1 MQLLYDLN
9 ILKMKLIE
17 DLTRVNIR
25 NLKAYSSARDEY
37 QGNEGIF
44 LDANE
49 NPYGE
54 LNRYPDP
61 YQKELKLALAEI
73 KNISAENIFIG
84 NGSDEIID
92 LAFRI
97 FCTPGRDK
105 AVTISPSYGMYDV
118 VAGLNNISLEKLELE
133 KDFSIDIKKLREA
146 LSGTEVKLFILCS
159 PNNPT
164 ANAFPK
170 KELLEVLKDF
180 KGIVLIDEAY
190 IDFSKKESWVN
201 ELTSMPNLLVSQ
213 TFSKSM
219 GLAAARVGVAYSDIE
234 VIKIFNRVKPPYNVS
249 TLNQQAAIDALKNL
263 PEKMNQVAQILL
275 SREHLI
281 TGLSQLPVV
290 RKIYPSD
297 ANFLLVEFEN
307 GPEVFKTLKS
317 KRIITRNRN
326 SMLKNCIRISVG
338 TENENDVLI
347 RELKNISK

>member
-1 MQLLYDLN
+1 
-9 ILKMKLIE
+9 MKFEYLVR
-17 DLTRVNIR
+17 DNIR
-25 NLKAYSSARDEY
+25 NLKPYSSARDEY

-61 YQKELKLALAEI
+61 YQKKLKMALSDI
-73 KNISAENIFIG
+73 KSISPENIFIG

-118 VAGLNNISLEKLELE
+118 VAGLNDICLEKIELK
-133 KDFSIDIKKLREA
+133 KDFGIDIKNLREA
-146 LSGTEVKLFILCS
+146 LSGPAVKLFILCS

-170 KELLEVLKDF
+170 QELIEVLKDF
-180 KGIVLIDEAY
+180 KGIVLVDEAY
-190 IDFSKKESWVN
+190 IDFSQKESWVN
-201 ELTSMPNLLVSQ
+201 ELSAMPNLIVTQ

-219 GLAAARVGVAYSDIE
+219 GLAAARVGVAYSSID
-234 VIKIFNRVKPPYNVS
+234 VISIFNRVKPPYNVS
-249 TLNQQAAIDALKNL
+249 TLNQQAAMDALKNM

-275 SREHLI
+275 SRERLI
-281 TGLSQLPVV
+281 TDLSQLPSVQ
-290 RKIYPSD
+290 KIYPSD

-307 GPEVFKTLKS
+307 GPEVFNRLKS
-317 KRIITRNRN
+317 KKIITRSRN

-338 TENENDVLI
+338 TENENNVLI
-347 RELKNISK
+347 RELKKISK

>member
-1 MQLLYDLN
+1 
-9 ILKMKLIE
+9 MKLIE
-17 DLTRVNIR
+17 NLTRDNVR

-61 YQKELKLALAEI
+61 YQKDLKLALSDL
-73 KNISAENIFIG
+73 KRISPENIFIG

-92 LAFRI
+92 LTFRI
-97 FCTPGRDK
+97 FCTPGKDK

-118 VAGLNNISLEKLELE
+118 VARLNNICLEKLELE
-133 KDFSIDIKKLREA
+133 KDFSIDIKKLRKA
-146 LSGTEVKLFILCS
+146 LSLPGVKLFILCS

-164 ANAFPK
+164 ANAFSK
-170 KELLEVLKDF
+170 QELLKVLKDF
-180 KGIVLIDEAY
+180 KGIVLVDEAY
-190 IDFSKKESWVN
+190 IDFSQKESWVN
-201 ELTSMPNLLVSQ
+201 ELSSMPNLIVSQ

-249 TLNQQAAIDALKNL
+249 TLNQQAAMDALKNM

-275 SREHLI
+275 SREQLI
-281 TGLSQLPVV
+281 TRLRELPAV

-307 GPEVFKTLKS
+307 GPEVFNRLINRK
-317 KRIITRNRN
+317 IITRNRN

-338 TENENDVLI
+338 TENENNVLI